1 MREIKFRA
9 QRVDNGEFVYGNFV
23 DISEIVSSWFYI
35 EFAQDG
41 LRYRFLVNPE
51 TVGQFTGLHDNKG
64 KEIFEGDIL
73 NYGNYRGSSNLNGK
87 ACNHIVKWDVDNAC
101 FSTKA
106 IYESDTLFPLDSFAE
121 IIGNIHEHNFL
132 LDEK

>member
-1 MREIKFRA
+1 MRIIKFRIW
-9 QRVDNGEFVYGNFV
+9 DGEDMLPVG
-23 DISEIVSSWFYI
+23 DSI
-35 EFAQDG
+35 EFRNALFHKIRVTHKYDD
-41 LRYRFLVNPE
+41 LREPDCKDFHLM
-51 TVGQFTGLHDNKG
+51 QFTGLTDKNG
-64 KEIFEGDIL
+64 KEIYEGDIL

-121 IIGNIHEHNFL
+121 IIGNIHENADL
-132 LDEK
+132 LNSTK